1 MPNTHRLSSGRK
13 QQVSISASTKTI
25 PRLDTC
31 IVYAKSIL
39 IYSSNSAIQTS
50 RRKGGI
56 YGQTEI
62 IWEHLK
68 DRSSGH
74 FCGHVH
80 CQIHRQHRKIKDCR
94 CITLLQ
100 CSTLQEE
107 KHQASWKKIRWWT
120 RSGKDWKR
128 TERRIQMGAFHRE
141 APFCIP
147 IELFDGK
154 KFKEKEMLQIEVLY

>member
-1 MPNTHRLSSGRK
+1 MEYLSAANKESIIHHGYLRNSTKYSCGIQISIGRFPAERRGACLLLDDM
-13 QQVSISASTKTI
+13 QVFYSRRRNHEGTIFISASTKTI
-25 PRLDTC
+25 PRPDTC
-31 IVYAKSIL
+31 IVYAQSIL
-39 IYSSNSAIQTS
+39 IYSSNSAIQTG

-100 CSTLQEE
+100 CSTL
-107 KHQASWKKIRWWT
+107 
-120 RSGKDWKR
+120 
-128 TERRIQMGAFHRE
+128 
-141 APFCIP
+141 
-147 IELFDGK
+147 
-154 KFKEKEMLQIEVLY
+154 